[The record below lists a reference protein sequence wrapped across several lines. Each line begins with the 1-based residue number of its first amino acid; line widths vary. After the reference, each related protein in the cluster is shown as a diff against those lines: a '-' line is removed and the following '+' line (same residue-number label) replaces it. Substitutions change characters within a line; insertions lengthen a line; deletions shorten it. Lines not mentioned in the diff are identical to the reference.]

1 MAAIS
6 IVTTFMATSAGG
18 ATIAIMVMATESS
31 SVTFLF
37 EFVVLLLDRLQ
48 ETEAEAFGL
57 FDFLGGGS
65 AGGQLAACNYF
76 ASGKR
81 GIHTIHASTWAHH
94 SLGRYRVR

>member
-6 IVTTFMATSAGG
+6 IVATFVATSAGG
-18 ATIAIMVMATESS
+18 ATIAIMVMTTESS

-48 ETEAEAFGL
+48 ETEAEAFGF

-65 AGGQLAACNYF
+65 AGGQLA
-76 ASGKR
+76 
-81 GIHTIHASTWAHH
+81 T
-94 SLGRYRVR
+94 L